1 MTQMVYTVI
10 TRHTLFLYGFW
21 KICVFIDSKATRYIL
36 QDHLNNPRSKKT
48 SPLLAN
54 DCQLRR

>member
-36 QDHLNNPRSKKT
+36 QDHLNNPRSKKNIA
-48 SPLLAN
+48 SLGK
-54 DCQLRR
+54 